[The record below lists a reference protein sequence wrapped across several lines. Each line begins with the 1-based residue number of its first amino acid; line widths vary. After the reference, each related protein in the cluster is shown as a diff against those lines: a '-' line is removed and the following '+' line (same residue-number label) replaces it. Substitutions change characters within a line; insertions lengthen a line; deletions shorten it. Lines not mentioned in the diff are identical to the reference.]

1 MNWIKIIKD
10 SKDALLRK
18 KNFWIFILFLMS
30 GAWFLSRFID
40 SIFILFYLMIMPHG
54 LSLPQ
59 GISIETAISLISYI
73 SLFVTMSLL
82 VITLVI
88 EGGFLHIISGK
99 ENSVIKSMKYALF
112 RSKDIIGVV
121 LLIVLIQYVAN
132 YPYSLNTAEHI
143 DDVVAPEIQAIIMK
157 NASYHDEIIQN
168 IAGLFSTGNFLQI
181 LGNFGKPS
189 IIAPPLVKDF
199 CMLDASTCWWS
210 VSKFYI
216 GFPLLQI
223 FIYMLIS
230 IFTLF
235 VMQEI
240 ILNNAETIQS
250 IKNSIVFVRRNMD
263 EVIILYIL
271 SLLSF
276 VIFAGAGALIS
287 SVLSSILGLFS
298 VLFYHI
304 FLTIGFMYVIALQTA
319 FYLEVKNR

>member
-1 MNWIKIIKD
+1 MNWIEIIKN

-18 KNFWIFILFLMS
+18 KNFWIFILFLIS
-30 GAWFLSRFID
+30 GTWFLSRFVD
-40 SIFILFYLMIMPHG
+40 SIFILFYLMVMPHG

-73 SLFVTMSLL
+73 SLLVTMSLL
-82 VITLVI
+82 VVTLVI
-88 EGGFLHIISGK
+88 EGGFLYIISGK
-99 ENSVIKSMKYALF
+99 ENSVIKSMKNAFF
-112 RSKDIIGVV
+112 RSKDIIGIV
-121 LLIVLIQYVAN
+121 LLIVLVQYVAN
-132 YPYSLNTAEHI
+132 YPFSLNTAEHI
-143 DDVVAPEIQAIIMK
+143 DDVVAPEIQAISMK
-157 NASYHDEIIQN
+157 NASYHGEIIQK
-168 IAGLFSTGNFLQI
+168 ITGLSSTGNFLQI

-189 IIAPPLVKDF
+189 MITPPLVKDF

-210 VSKFYI
+210 VSKFYL

-230 IFTLF
+230 VFTLF

-240 ILNNAETIQS
+240 ILNNAETMES
-250 IKNSIVFVRRNMD
+250 IKNSFILVRRNID

-271 SLLSF
+271 SLLFF

-287 SVLSSILGLFS
+287 SALYNTIGLFS
-298 VLFYHI
+298 VLFYYT

-319 FYLEVKNR
+319 FYIEIKNR